1 MTEEQRLTG
10 AVARALCVAD
20 GNDPDTWNGKAAV
33 SGGITCD
40 VALPTWENYVEAA
53 RAVIPVVLEE
63 VQRHLSAVQYD
74 PAPYTALKYR
84 LRNLGSI

>member
-1 MTEEQRLTG
+1 MKDKLVEK
-10 AVARALCVAD
+10 VARAIAESD
-20 GNDPDTWNGKAAV
+20 RNKE
-33 SGGITCD
+33 SGIQMSDLWDSPSYRAIVTKH
-40 VALPTWENYVEAA
+40 A

-74 PAPYTALKYR
+74 PAPYTALKHR